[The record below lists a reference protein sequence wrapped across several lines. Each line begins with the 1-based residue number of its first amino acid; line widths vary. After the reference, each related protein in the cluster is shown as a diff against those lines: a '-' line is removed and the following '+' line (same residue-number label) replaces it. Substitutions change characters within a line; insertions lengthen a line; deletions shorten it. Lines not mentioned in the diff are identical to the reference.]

1 MGGACAALGVATPP
15 FAVNSTEVVIIVG
28 VANEVGVVMEG
39 SSGMLSTLG
48 KELKRFSRLSGLFF
62 NSVGI
67 ENLLNRKLG
76 RIF

>member
-1 MGGACAALGVATPP
+1 MGGACAALDVATPP

-67 ENLLNRKLG
+67 ENLLSRKLG